1 MALLFLYDLVFAKTD
16 EVGSKFWSDLFSCVV
31 YKSATELD
39 SLSDSIHFLEK
50 ESLVQI
56 FG

>member
-1 MALLFLYDLVFAKTD
+1 MACLFLYDLVFAKTD
-16 EVGSKFWSDLFSCVV
+16 EVGSKFGPTSFIVIM
-31 YKSATELD
+31 YESATELD

-50 ESLVQI
+50 ESPVQI